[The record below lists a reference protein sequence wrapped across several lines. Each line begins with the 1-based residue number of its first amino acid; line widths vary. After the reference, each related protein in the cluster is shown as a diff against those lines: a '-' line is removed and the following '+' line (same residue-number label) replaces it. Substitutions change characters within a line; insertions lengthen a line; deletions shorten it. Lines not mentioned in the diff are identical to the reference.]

1 MTTIESTQ
9 KNRRTVLK
17 LMIAAVLMFGFG
29 FALVPFYNLLCK
41 ATGLNGKTNN
51 VVVVNQTKTVDTN
64 RVVTVQFVSTANANL
79 PWDFY
84 PLVKE
89 IKIHPGENEKMAYY
103 AKNNSGRTMTVQ
115 AVPSVTPGFAAK
127 YLNKTECF
135 CFTQQTFKAGEAK
148 EMPLLF
154 HLDKSLPDNVKVL
167 TLSYTMFDAKNVK
180 SSSSKTQGKIN

>member
-1 MTTIESTQ
+1 METIDKTK
-9 KNRRTVLK
+9 KNKKTVIK

-41 ATGLNGKTNN
+41 ATGLNGKTSN
-51 VVVVNQTKTVDTN
+51 VVVVNNERADTN
-64 RVVTVQFVSTANANL
+64 RLITVQFVSTTNANL
-79 PWDFY
+79 PWEFY

-115 AVPSVTPGFAAK
+115 AVPSVTPGLAAK
-127 YLNKTECF
+127 YLKKTECF
-135 CFTQQTFKAGEAK
+135 CFTQQTFQAGEAR

-154 HLDKSLPDNVKVL
+154 HLDKSLPENIKVL
-167 TLSYTMFDAKNVK
+167 TLSYTMFDATNVQAP
-180 SSSSKTQGKIN
+180 SNKTQGKIN